1 MKNEEGEA
9 RKGEIGGEGGRSIFG
24 NALKKMV

>member
-9 RKGEIGGEGGRSIFG
+9 RKGAIGEGGRSIFG